1 MIQKLQSKFIALSM
15 LSLLLVLLV
24 IMGSINLLN
33 YRGIVEDADAILA
46 ILEANNG
53 VFPKMIDHKGE
64 GIPGAMSPEL
74 PYEARYFSVLMD
86 SDGNVVMVDTGK
98 IAAVDTESAIAYA
111 QSVLE
116 HGKQRGFQ
124 GDYRY
129 VQKSSESETRVI
141 FLDCGR
147 NLSTCRTFLLTSLG
161 ISLLGLLAVLCLML
175 LFSGRIVKPV
185 SESYEKQKRFIT
197 DAGHE
202 IKTPLAIINADVDV
216 LELDLGEN
224 EWLQDIQKQT
234 GRLAELTNSLI
245 CLSRMEEDQNQ
256 FQMIDFPVSD
266 VVSETAQS
274 FQTLAKIQ
282 GKTFT
287 CQIQPMLSLHGDEKA
302 IRQLLSILLDNA
314 LKYCGETGAVS
325 LSLERQGRATRLCV
339 FNTAESITPENLA
352 HMFDR
357 FYRADPSRNS
367 KTAGYGI
374 GLSIADAIVAAHKGK
389 IIASSQ
395 DGHSLLI
402 SVTFPG

>member
-1 MIQKLQSKFIALSM
+1 MIQKLQSKFIAVSM

-33 YRGIVEDADAILA
+33 YRGIVENADAILA

-53 VFPKMIDHKGE
+53 VFPKMNDHKG
-64 GIPGAMSPEL
+64 GGYPPAISPEL

-86 SDGNVVMVDTGK
+86 NYGTVIAVDTGK
-98 IAAVDTESAIAYA
+98 IAAVDAKASIEYA

-116 HGKQRGFQ
+116 RGKQRGFY

-129 VQKSSESETRVI
+129 TQQHSGSEIRVI

-147 NLSTCRTFLLTSLG
+147 NLSTFRTFLLTSCG
-161 ISLLGLLAVLCLML
+161 ISLLGLLAVFCLML
-175 LFSGRIVKPV
+175 LFSGRIIKPV

-234 GRLAELTNSLI
+234 DRLAELTNSLI
-245 CLSRMEEDQNQ
+245 CLSRMEEDPNQ

-266 VVSETAQS
+266 VVSETVQS

-287 CQIQPMLSLHGDEKA
+287 FRIQPMLSLHGDEKA

-314 LKYCGETGAVS
+314 LKYCGEAGVVS
-325 LSLERQGRATRLCV
+325 LSLERQGRAIRLCV
-339 FNTAESITPENLA
+339 FNTAESISPENLG

-389 IIASSQ
+389 IAASSQ

-402 SVTFPG
+402 SVIFPG